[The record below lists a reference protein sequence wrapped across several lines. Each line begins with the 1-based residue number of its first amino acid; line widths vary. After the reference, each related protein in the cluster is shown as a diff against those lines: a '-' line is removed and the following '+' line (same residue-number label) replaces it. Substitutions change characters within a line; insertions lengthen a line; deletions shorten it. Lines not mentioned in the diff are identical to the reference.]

1 MQSDKKVNNGE
12 EIDMVDSSTGADYL
26 RHRPEEETVMLLK
39 NDERRLP
46 NSNKC
51 NNKQANDDNG
61 GHDGSRAT
69 FDKRN
74 HCDKLREK
82 NATNSNETIGVNNN
96 GNIQSVAQTVTT
108 AGDDLFVDDL
118 DEDPYAEL
126 QSYLEKVKV
135 STFFP
140 VSFYVLWFEIIVN
153 TWMWDGKTNM
163 NAAQHFSQSRICASH
178 GKASFLWNAMKNVSN
193 LFKISENMSFDVKMM
208 HQHFFLY
215 SACINVPS

>member
-61 GHDGSRAT
+61 GHDGSRET

-153 TWMWDGKTNM
+153 T
-163 NAAQHFSQSRICASH
+163 
-178 GKASFLWNAMKNVSN
+178 
-193 LFKISENMSFDVKMM
+193 
-208 HQHFFLY
+208 
-215 SACINVPS
+215 